1 MERGDRCG
9 INEYRTVIFAVLSM
23 KITGKRGTT
32 HLGDSER
39 TGKMI
44 SGNEKSNNA
53 DDPTKLPSHLTTRFG
68 RMGRDTVNLVQ
79 IGEGV
84 GVSKLRPKDLTLSN
98 DLRGSFRA
106 SLGQG
111 TD

>member
-1 MERGDRCG
+1 MRYQRIPDGNFPRFILEM
-9 INEYRTVIFAVLSM
+9 M

-32 HLGDSER
+32 HPMDSER

-44 SGNEKSNNA
+44 SDNGKMNNP
-53 DDPTKLPSHLTTRFG
+53 DYPTKLPSRLTTRFG
-68 RMGRDTVNLVQ
+68 RMGRDKVKSVQ

-111 TD
+111 ID